1 MKNSSFR
8 FISRNMITK
17 AVSYIAVRISK
28 WFIHYYFCQFLK
40 KSETSIYQPVHPFT
54 TNKSI
59 FIKLHDFYYRRR
71 VDFMHNIVLVAV
83 RLGSEAAVWRCSGK
97 CVLLYDEKSIA
108 KFQQSSSFLSK
119 SVDYRPAMLNFFTGN
134 FITFKETFPGCSQ
147 VFKTLIYRTTS
158 HGCFRMLFLSQLKK
172 ISQCGSTWFSIES
185 NSFKFCRS

>member
-1 MKNSSFR
+1 MSRKIQFFFPQKTEKKFKKSQHYFYIEFPSSPKWMKNSSFR

-28 WFIHYYFCQFLK
+28 WFIHYYFCQFVK

-97 CVLLYDEKSIA
+97 YVLLYDEKSIA

-134 FITFKETFPGCSQ
+134 FITF
-147 VFKTLIYRTTS
+147 
-158 HGCFRMLFLSQLKK
+158 
-172 ISQCGSTWFSIES
+172 
-185 NSFKFCRS
+185 